1 MSFKLAPLPLLVS
14 LALTGCATQEALDAQ
29 TQPIATRLDRLEH
42 SLKEVQ
48 TAGQDRHAVLM
59 RDMNA
64 LRDSVARLE
73 ARLDQTQA
81 GVDRLG
87 PRVAQVEQR
96 LDELATQLPSRLG
109 ALDTRVDGLV
119 ERLTEQA
126 TALGAAQAGVDG
138 LTTRVGQVEQRLD
151 EQATLLPGRLDA
163 LEQRVD
169 GVAGQLTE
177 QATRNTDLAA
187 ALTAAQAGLDGL
199 TPRVG
204 QAEQR
209 LDELASTLPGRLDAI
224 DQRVDGLSGSVKE
237 ALALSTHE
245 NIRLNG
251 REAFTTTLT
260 DDKTL
265 YPINS
270 PELGTRDQAKLD
282 ELVGRL
288 AGLDQDYHLEI
299 QGHTDDIGTE
309 DYNYELAKA
318 RADVV
323 KRYLHE
329 QKGIALSRMSAISF
343 GANQPLDRH
352 ANNNR
357 RIHIR
362 VLVLK

>member
-64 LRDSVARLE
+64 LRDSVTRLE

-169 GVAGQLTE
+169 GVAGQWTE
-177 QATRNTDLAA
+177 QAARNTD
-187 ALTAAQAGLDGL
+187 LTAAQASLDGL

-204 QAEQR
+204 QVEQR
-209 LDELASTLPGRLDAI
+209 LDGLASTLPERLDRL
-224 DQRVDGLSGSVKE
+224 DRQVDGLSASVKE
-237 ALALSTHE
+237 ALALATQE

-251 REAFTTTLT
+251 REAFTATLT

-352 ANNNR
+352 ANHNR